1 MGRQPSEAQIQG
13 AIVQYLRTALPFAVV
28 HHSANEGNRGG
39 IAGIKDGARKKALG
53 QVAGFP
59 DIIVLHWSKVGPLF
73 FEVKSKKGKV
83 SDAQKEMHEKLTAL
97 GYKVAVVRSVDDVEA
112 ALTEWGVGSS
122 HPAKSEPP
130 TVKPGV
136 ARTVSDG

>member
-1 MGRQPSEAQIQG
+1 MGKQPSEAQIQRS
-13 AIVQYLRTALPFAVV
+13 IVQHLRTALPFSVV

-73 FEVKSKKGKV
+73 FEVKAKKGRV
-83 SDAQKEMHEKLTAL
+83 TTAQKEMHERLTAL
-97 GYKVAVVRSVDDVEA
+97 GYKVAVVRSIDDVKA
-112 ALTEWGVGSS
+112 ALTEWGVGPSR
-122 HPAKSEPP
+122 PTKSEPP